1 VSAPIGGA
9 GMIARENPARTAEI
23 VGMVAETPAD
33 AVDAV
38 VREMDAEQRRWAARE
53 LTERLAVLGR
63 AAAAIEDTVA
73 ELATLLARESGKVV
87 GDCRGEIGFAV
98 RYLRWVIEHSPAAY
112 ADRIVDDDLG
122 RIVEQRRPFGVVAAI
137 TPWNA
142 PVILSMLKIGPA
154 LAAGNAVVVK
164 PSPLAPLTISRV
176 AALFDAPIRVLH
188 GGPDTGA
195 ALVGHELVRKV
206 AFTGGAAGGRAVAAL
221 AGDRLTPTVLEL
233 GGNDPAV
240 LLDDAP
246 FTDDAMDRL
255 VMASFATSGQV
266 CMAAKRL
273 YVPSS
278 RLAGFVEAYLAA
290 ADRVLVTGDPL
301 ADGVTMGPVISAAA
315 QRAAAALRG
324 GSGPAAT
331 PRYGITAALRGGSGS
346 AATPRYGI
354 TAARGAT
361 PASSVIAGSGSG
373 VRATGGVVHDLGR
386 FEGDP
391 ESGYFVRP
399 ALVVG
404 PDPGSP
410 LVVAEQF
417 APVVPVLGYDD
428 EASVLAAA
436 NAGELGLGASVW
448 SADEERAFAFARR
461 FEAGFTFVNTHNRTG
476 MSLRAPF
483 GGVKRSG
490 WGREYAR
497 EGLAEYVQT
506 CVIHAPAAFRPGAGV
521 PAGGPS
527 SYPPG

>member
-1 VSAPIGGA
+1 MSAPIGGA
-9 GMIARENPARTAEI
+9 AMIARENPARTAEI
-23 VGMVAETPAD
+23 VGVVAETPA
-33 AVDAV
+33 AAVGAIVREVDA
-38 VREMDAEQRRWAARE
+38 AQRKWASLE
-53 LTERLAVLGR
+53 PPERLAVLSR
-63 AAAAIEDTVA
+63 AAAAIEESVA
-73 ELATLLARESGKVV
+73 ELAILLARESGKVV

-98 RYLRWVIEHSPAAY
+98 RYLRWVVENAPAAY
-112 ADRIVDDDLG
+112 ADRVIDDGLG
-122 RIVEQRRPFGVVAAI
+122 RIVEQRRPYGVVAAI

-142 PVILSMLKIGPA
+142 PVILSMLKIAPA

-176 AALFDAPIRVLH
+176 AEFFDAPVRVVH
-188 GGPDTGA
+188 GGADTGA
-195 ALVGHELVRKV
+195 ALVGHELIRKV
-206 AFTGGAAGGRAVAAL
+206 AFTGGTAGGRAVAAL

-240 LLDDAP
+240 FLDDAP
-246 FTDDAMDRL
+246 FRDDAMDRL

-278 RLAGFVEAYLAA
+278 RLDDFVEAYLAA

-301 ADGVTMGPVISAAA
+301 AGGVTMGPVISAAA
-315 QRAAAALRG
+315 QEAATALRG
-324 GSGPAAT
+324 DPGPA
-331 PRYGITAALRGGSGS
+331 RR
-346 AATPRYGI
+346 
-354 TAARGAT
+354 
-361 PASSVIAGSGSG
+361 
-373 VRATGGVVHDLGR
+373 GGVVHDLGR

-391 ESGYFVRP
+391 VSGYFVWP

-404 PDPGSP
+404 PDPGSA

-436 NAGELGLGASVW
+436 NAGEFGLGASVW

-476 MSLRAPF
+476 MSLLAPF

-490 WGREYAR
+490 WGREYGH

-506 CVIHAPAAFRPGAGV
+506 CVIHAPAAFRPGAEASG
-521 PAGGPS
+521 GGPS
-527 SYPPG
+527 AYPPG

>member
-1 VSAPIGGA
+1 MSAPIGGA
-9 GMIARENPARTAEI
+9 GVIARENPARTAEI
-23 VGMVAETPAD
+23 AGVVAETPAE
-33 AVDAV
+33 AVDAI
-38 VREMDAEQRRWAARE
+38 VREADAGQRKWAARE
-53 LTERLAVLGR
+53 LPERLAVLSR
-63 AAAAIEDTVA
+63 AATSIEESAA

-98 RYLRWVIEHSPAAY
+98 RYLRWVVEHAPAAY
-112 ADRIVDDDLG
+112 ADRIVDDELG
-122 RIVEQRRPFGVVAAI
+122 RIVEQRKPYGVVAAV

-142 PVILSMLKIGPA
+142 PVILGMLKIAPA

-176 AALFDAPIRVLH
+176 VALFEAPARVVH
-188 GGPDTGA
+188 GGAGTGA
-195 ALVGHELVRKV
+195 ALVGHDLVRKV
-206 AFTGGAAGGRAVAAL
+206 AFTGGADGGRAVAAL

-240 LLDDAP
+240 FLDDAP
-246 FTDDAMDRL
+246 FTDEAMDRL

-278 RLAGFVEAYLAA
+278 RLDGFVEAYLAA

-315 QRAAAALRG
+315 QRAAETLR
-324 GSGPAAT
+324 A
-331 PRYGITAALRGGSGS
+331 
-346 AATPRYGI
+346 
-354 TAARGAT
+354 
-361 PASSVIAGSGSG
+361 
-373 VRATGGVVHDLGR
+373 GGVVHDLGR

-399 ALVVG
+399 ALVAG

-428 EASVLAAA
+428 EEAVLDAA

-490 WGREYAR
+490 WGREYAH

-521 PAGGPS
+521 AAGGPS
-527 SYPPG
+527 AYPPG

>member
-1 VSAPIGGA
+1 VSAATGGA

-23 VGMVAETPAD
+23 VGVVTETRAD
-33 AVDAV
+33 AVGAV
-38 VREMDAEQRRWAARE
+38 VREVDAEQRRWAGRE
-53 LTERLAVLGR
+53 PPERLAALKA
-63 AAAAIEDTVA
+63 AAAAIEDSVP

-98 RYLRWVIEHSPAAY
+98 RYLRWVVENAPAAY
-112 ADRIVDDDLG
+112 ADRVVDDVLG
-122 RIVEQRRPFGVVAAI
+122 RIVEQRKPYGVIAAV

-142 PVILSMLKIGPA
+142 PIILSMLKIAPA

-164 PSPLAPLTISRV
+164 PSPLAPLTISRLV
-176 AALFDAPIRVLH
+176 TFFDAPVRVVH
-188 GGPDTGA
+188 GGADTGA

-221 AGDRLTPTVLEL
+221 ASDRLTPTVLEL

-240 LLDDAP
+240 FLDDAP

-266 CMAAKRL
+266 CVAAKRL

-278 RLAGFVEAYLAA
+278 RLNDFVGAYLAA
-290 ADRVLVTGDPL
+290 AGRVLVTGDPL

-315 QRAAAALRG
+315 QRAATTLRG
-324 GSGPAAT
+324 GPGPATAT
-331 PRYGITAALRGGSGS
+331 SPATSATATATGTGTGTGRRVTTPSGG
-346 AATPRYGI
+346 
-354 TAARGAT
+354 
-361 PASSVIAGSGSG
+361 
-373 VRATGGVVHDLGR
+373 RAPSGGVVHDLGR

-391 ESGYFVRP
+391 GTGYFVRP

-404 PDPGSP
+404 PDPASA

-417 APVVPVLGYDD
+417 APIVPVLGYDD

-490 WGREYAR
+490 WGREYSH
-497 EGLAEYVQT
+497 EGLTEYVQT
-506 CVIHAPAAFRPGAGV
+506 CVIHAPAAFRPGAGPV
-521 PAGGPS
+521 AGGPS
-527 SYPPG
+527 AYPPG

>member
-1 VSAPIGGA
+1 MTASAA
-9 GMIARENPARTAEI
+9 ATIARENPARTSEI
-23 VGMVAETPAD
+23 VGVVVETAPE
-33 AVDAV
+33 AVDAI
-38 VREMDAEQRRWAARE
+38 VREADADQRKWAARP
-53 LTERLAVLGR
+53 LADRLAALAR
-63 AAAAIEDTVA
+63 AAAAIEDATPG
-73 ELATLLARESGKVV
+73 LATLLARESGKVV
-87 GDCRGEIGFAV
+87 GDCRGELGFAV
-98 RYLRWVIEHSPAAY
+98 RYLRWVVEHAPSAY
-112 ADRIVDDDLG
+112 ADRVLDDDLG
-122 RIVEQRRPFGVVAAI
+122 RVVEQRKPYGVVAAV

-142 PVILSMLKIGPA
+142 PVILAMLKIAPA
-154 LAAGNAVVVK
+154 LAAGNAIVVK

-176 AALFDAPIRVLH
+176 VDLFDAPVRVVH
-188 GGPDTGA
+188 GGAETGA

-221 AGDRLTPTVLEL
+221 ASERLTPSVLEL

-240 LLDDAP
+240 FLDDAP

-278 RLAGFVEAYLAA
+278 RLSGFVGAYRAA

-315 QRAAAALRG
+315 QRAALALRG
-324 GSGPAAT
+324 SGT
-331 PRYGITAALRGGSGS
+331 
-346 AATPRYGI
+346 
-354 TAARGAT
+354 
-361 PASSVIAGSGSG
+361 
-373 VRATGGVVHDLGR
+373 VHDLGR
-386 FEGDP
+386 FDGDP
-391 ESGYFVRP
+391 ASGYFVRP
-399 ALVVG
+399 ALVVE
-404 PDPGSP
+404 PDPGSR

-417 APVVPVLGYDD
+417 APVVPVLGYSG
-428 EASVLAAA
+428 EESVLAAA

-490 WGREYAR
+490 WGREYAQ

-506 CVIHAPAAFRPGAGV
+506 CVIHAPAAFRPGAAVTG
-521 PAGGPS
+521 GGPS
-527 SYPPG
+527 AYPAG

>member
-1 VSAPIGGA
+1 
-9 GMIARENPARTAEI
+9 MIARENPARTAEV
-23 VGMVAETPAD
+23 VGVVAETPLA

-38 VREMDAEQRRWAARE
+38 LRTIDAEQREWAARE
-53 LTERLAVLGR
+53 LSERLDALSR
-63 AAAAIEDTVA
+63 AAVAIEDA
-73 ELATLLARESGKVV
+73 IGDLATLLARESGKVV

-98 RYLRWVIEHSPAAY
+98 RYLRWVVEHAPAAY
-112 ADRIVDDDLG
+112 ADRVVDDELG
-122 RIVEQRRPFGVVAAI
+122 RIVEQRKPFGVVAAV

-142 PVILSMLKIGPA
+142 PIILSMLKIAPA

-164 PSPLAPLTISRV
+164 PSPLAPLTVSRV
-176 AALFDAPIRVLH
+176 VALFEAPVRVVH
-188 GGPDTGA
+188 GGAETGA
-195 ALVGHELVRKV
+195 ALVGHEFVRKV

-221 AGDRLTPTVLEL
+221 AGDRLTPSVLEL

-240 LLDDAP
+240 FLDDAP
-246 FTDDAMDRL
+246 FTDDAIDRL

-273 YVPSS
+273 YVPAY
-278 RLAGFVEAYLAA
+278 RLGEFVDAYLAA

-301 ADGVTMGPVISAAA
+301 AEGVTMGPVISAAA
-315 QRAAAALRG
+315 QRAALSLRG
-324 GSGPAAT
+324 GTGPAAS
-331 PRYGITAALRGGSGS
+331 AGGS
-346 AATPRYGI
+346 
-354 TAARGAT
+354 
-361 PASSVIAGSGSG
+361 PAS
-373 VRATGGVVHDLGR
+373 GGGGTVHDLGR

-391 ESGYFVRP
+391 ETGYFVRP
-399 ALVVG
+399 AVVVG
-404 PDPGSP
+404 PDPGSA

-417 APVVPVLGYDD
+417 APVVPVLGYTSED
-428 EASVLAAA
+428 EVLAAA

-490 WGREYAR
+490 WGREYAH

-506 CVIHAPAAFRPGAGV
+506 CVVHAPAAFRPGAG
-521 PAGGPS
+521 PAVGGPS
-527 SYPPG
+527 AYPAG

>member
-1 VSAPIGGA
+1 VSAPFGGA
-9 GMIARENPARTAEI
+9 GTIARENPARTSEI
-23 VGMVAETPAD
+23 VGVVAETSPD
-33 AVDAV
+33 AVGAV
-38 VREMDAEQRRWAARE
+38 VREADAAQRKWAARD
-53 LTERLAVLGR
+53 LPERLGVLSR
-63 AAAAIEDTVA
+63 AAAAIEGATG

-98 RYLRWVIEHSPAAY
+98 RYLRWVAEHAPAAY
-112 ADRIVDDDLG
+112 ADRVVDDELG
-122 RIVEQRRPFGVVAAI
+122 RIVEQRKPYGVVAAV

-142 PVILSMLKIGPA
+142 PVILSMLKLAPA

-176 AALFDAPIRVLH
+176 VALFEAPVRVVH
-188 GGPDTGA
+188 GGAETGA

-221 AGDRLTPTVLEL
+221 AGDRLTPSVLEL

-240 LLDDAP
+240 FLDDAP
-246 FTDDAMDRL
+246 FTDDAIDRL

-273 YVPSS
+273 YVPAA
-278 RLAGFVEAYLAA
+278 RLDGFVEAYLAA
-290 ADRVLVTGDPL
+290 AARVLVTGDPL
-301 ADGVTMGPVISAAA
+301 ADGVTMGPVISAPARHAA
-315 QRAAAALRG
+315 VTLRG
-324 GSGPAAT
+324 GSG
-331 PRYGITAALRGGSGS
+331 GIV
-346 AATPRYGI
+346 Y
-354 TAARGAT
+354 
-361 PASSVIAGSGSG
+361 
-373 VRATGGVVHDLGR
+373 DLGR
-386 FEGDP
+386 FAADP
-391 ESGYFVRP
+391 ETGYFVRP

-404 PDPGSP
+404 PDAASP

-417 APVVPVLGYDD
+417 APVVPVLGYTS
-428 EASVLAAA
+428 EEQVLAAA

-490 WGREYAR
+490 WGREYAH

-506 CVIHAPAAFRPGAGV
+506 CVVHAPAAFRPGAGPV
-521 PAGGPS
+521 AGGPS
-527 SYPPG
+527 AYPAG